1 MTDIRESSFW
11 TRLFKKMAAIILK
24 GLGGKSTNKTH
35 NQHVVPHEEGWAVR
49 GAGNTRVTATYKYQ
63 DDAIDRATE
72 IAKNYKSD
80 VIIHRENGTIRDRRS
95 FD

>member
-1 MTDIRESSFW
+1 
-11 TRLFKKMAAIILK
+11 LFSKLARILK
-24 GLGGKSTNKTH
+24 FLTYIYWLDVFSFEKSLLKTH

-49 GAGNTRVTATYKYQ
+49 GAGNTRVTATFKYQ

-80 VIIHRENGTIRDRRS
+80 VIIHRTDGTIRDRRS
-95 FD
+95 Y